1 MEFKQFYFLFYR
13 IFPFVLLSFFTLY
26 SMIQKT
32 MGGALLA
39 IGALLTSIITAGL
52 SQFEVIKTYIREYRE
67 KKDPE
72 LAINDG
78 NHILYNMAHCNILT
92 LNNQIISNL
101 PISTHILSFMVG
113 YILYGFSLNTN
124 NYSVSTL
131 LLSILVVFLLIDT
144 IYNYLQCSGALV
156 LIPLIIGGVCGLGWG
171 AANQSSYVNAHT
183 EKCELDSTTKK
194 IYGCKMRGV

>member
-1 MEFKQFYFLFYR
+1 
-13 IFPFVLLSFFTLY
+13 
-26 SMIQKT
+26 
-32 MGGALLA
+32 
-39 IGALLTSIITAGL
+39 
-52 SQFEVIKTYIREYRE
+52 
-67 KKDPE
+67 
-72 LAINDG
+72 
-78 NHILYNMAHCNILT
+78 
-92 LNNQIISNL
+92 
-101 PISTHILSFMVG
+101 MVG

>member
-1 MEFKQFYFLFYR
+1 
-13 IFPFVLLSFFTLY
+13 
-26 SMIQKT
+26 

-52 SQFEVIKTYIREYRE
+52 SQFDAIKTYIREYRE
-67 KKDPE
+67 KKDPT
-72 LAINDG
+72 LANTDG
-78 NHILYNMAHCNILT
+78 NHILYSMAHCNILT

-113 YILYGFSLNTN
+113 YILYGYSAGT
-124 NYSVSTL
+124 NYSVSTIL
-131 LLSILVVFLLIDT
+131 LIILVVFLLIDT

-171 AANQSSYVNAHT
+171 AANKSSYIGPNT
-183 EKCELDSTTKK
+183 NQCQLDSTTKK
-194 IYGCKMRGV
+194 IFGCKMRGV

>member
-52 SQFEVIKTYIREYRE
+52 SQFEVIKTYVRGYRE
-67 KKDPE
+67 EKDPT
-72 LAINDG
+72 LLNDNG
-78 NHILYNMAHCNILT
+78 KHILYSMAHCNILT

-113 YILYGFSLNTN
+113 YISYGFSLDAN

-131 LLSILVVFLLIDT
+131 LLSILFVFLLIDT
-144 IYNYLQCSGALV
+144 VYNYLQCSGALV
-156 LIPLIIGGVCGLGWG
+156 LIPLIIGGVCGWGWG
-171 AANQSSYVNAHT
+171 AANGSSYVNAQT
-183 EKCELDSTTKK
+183 EKCDLNSTKK